1 MHEVVE
7 KVSSIKKNL
16 SYNIAYQILT
26 IILPLITSPY
36 LSRILGPANI
46 GVYSWTH
53 AIAHYFVLFT
63 MLGLNKY
70 GNRTIAGV
78 RDDKKKLSKTF
89 CEIYT
94 LQILTGLISIIVY
107 IVLVILWQS
116 GNENEN
122 IFFIQTIYVVS
133 AIVDV
138 NWLYFGL
145 ERFKETVTKNMII
158 KIISVVLVFAFVKEK
173 TDLWKYVLI
182 MTGSLLAGN
191 AVLWV
196 KIPQY
201 VELTRVTKNGIFQ
214 HLKPNLVLFVSVIS
228 VSLYKIMDKLMLGG
242 MSTMIQTGFYE
253 NSEKII
259 QVPLGIIAALGT
271 VMIPRMSHLE
281 ARGDNKNKEKYTRYS
296 MLFVF
301 GIGSAMAFG
310 MAAISETFSVFF
322 WGKEYFEC
330 GKLIAGLSISI
341 LFVAWANVLQTQILI
356 PQKKDNI
363 YLISILIGA
372 GINIVINAL
381 LIPRM
386 GAFGAVIGTICSEC
400 AVAVAQTIPIRN
412 DLHPLAHIKRG
423 APFVFAG
430 LIMYIAVR
438 FVGRVID
445 LSDLMKMII
454 QIAVGGIV
462 YISLGGIY
470 FLYYRKKNAD

>member
-1 MHEVVE
+1 VE

-36 LSRILGPANI
+36 LARVLGPANI

-70 GNRTIAGV
+70 GNRTIAGA
-78 RDDKKKLSKTF
+78 RDDKDTLSRTF
-89 CEIYT
+89 CEIYC
-94 LQILTGLISIIVY
+94 LQLITGFISILVY
-107 IVLVILWQS
+107 VAIVLLWQT
-116 GNENEN
+116 GNENES
-122 IFFIQTIYVVS
+122 IFFIQTIYVIS

-145 ERFKETVTKNMII
+145 EKFKETVTRNVII
-158 KIISVVLVFAFVKEK
+158 KIISVCMVFIFVKQS

-191 AVLWV
+191 LVLWV
-196 KIPQY
+196 KIPKY
-201 VELTRVTKNGIFQ
+201 VNITKITKSGVLK
-214 HLKPNLVLFVSVIS
+214 HLRPNLVLFVSVIS
-228 VSLYKIMDKLMLGG
+228 VSIYKIMDKLMLGG

-253 NSEKII
+253 NSEKIT

-281 ARGDNKNKEKYTRYS
+281 AKGDTKNQKKYTKYS
-296 MLFVF
+296 MMFVF

-310 MAAISETFSVFF
+310 MAAISDTFSVFF
-322 WGKEYFEC
+322 WGNDYFDC
-330 GKLIAGLSISI
+330 GRLIAGLSISI

-363 YLISILIGA
+363 YLVSILIGA
-372 GINIVINAL
+372 GINITINAL
-381 LIPRM
+381 LIPQF

-400 AVAVAQTIPIRN
+400 AVAITQTIPIK
-412 DLHPLAHIKRG
+412 DELHPLDHIKTG
-423 APFVFAG
+423 IPFVLAG
-430 LIMYIAVR
+430 LIMYFAVR
-438 FVGRVID
+438 AVGESVSGSNVVT
-445 LSDLMKMII
+445 LII
-454 QIAVGGIV
+454 QIAVGGVV
-462 YISLGGIY
+462 YILLGGSY
-470 FLYYRKKNAD
+470 LLYLRKKNAR